1 MSVHILTHLLPV
13 KPSEELVVAW
23 NRVEGN
29 HPEEILTSKER
40 PEYDG
45 FKSRAR
51 KQEYL
56 ATRRL
61 VRDMVKHL
69 NLDPAQFLLQK
80 DEFGKPSGLY
90 DDNEYKIS
98 IAHTDRHVLC
108 AISPEIELGVD
119 MEPESRKVP
128 ELLRDRVL
136 NPDEVELAKGKQ
148 TIRIWT
154 IKEAMVKLQGQ
165 GMRTNLNECTL
176 LSAQGNEFIAT
187 FNDDNR
193 AKICS
198 FERENHWL
206 AIAWNI

>member
-1 MSVHILTHLLPV
+1 MQILTHLLPL
-13 KPSEELVVAW
+13 KPTDELVLAW
-23 NRVEGN
+23 NRVEDK
-29 HPEEILTSKER
+29 HPKEILTSDER
-40 PEYDG
+40 REYDG
-45 FKSRAR
+45 FKSGTR

-61 VRDMVKHL
+61 IWDMVEHL

-80 DEFGKPSGLY
+80 DEFGNPSGLY
-90 DDNEYKIS
+90 QKNEYKIS
-98 IAHTDRHVLC
+98 IAHTNRHVLC

-119 MEPESRKVP
+119 MEPKSRKVP
-128 ELLRDRVL
+128 DRLRDRVL
-136 NPDEVELAKGKQ
+136 NSDEVELIKGEQ

-165 GMRTNLNECTL
+165 GMRTNLNDCTL
-176 LSAQGNEFIAT
+176 LSARDSQFIAT

-198 FERENHWL
+198 FVHENHWL